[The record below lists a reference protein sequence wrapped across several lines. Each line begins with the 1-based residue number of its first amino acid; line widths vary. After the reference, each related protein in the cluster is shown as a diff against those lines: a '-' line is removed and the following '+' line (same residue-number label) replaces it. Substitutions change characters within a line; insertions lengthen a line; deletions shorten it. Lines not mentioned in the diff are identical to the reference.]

1 MTRDLKPI
9 EFVNRSKPAVVKTKP
24 IECAA
29 MEGKAKAGSVFCVDC
44 SKAKAKAK
52 GKDYAKGNAM
62 KESGEGEPKKES
74 PKKVVVRTPL
84 EAVRGKRLFARERET
99 EGVGQVF
106 PDAISFCTNDH
117 CQL

>member
-1 MTRDLKPI
+1 
-9 EFVNRSKPAVVKTKP
+9 
-24 IECAA
+24 
-29 MEGKAKAGSVFCVDC
+29 
-44 SKAKAKAK
+44 
-52 GKDYAKGNAM
+52 M
-62 KESGEGEPKKES
+62 KENGEGEPKKES